1 MQISIDTSA
10 YNDQM
15 HVCFNLQQEVNA
27 RTYAV
32 CSSKSS
38 KEVKNK
44 YITFDTLQF
53 FFGLAYGVSQ
63 LTKFGKTTGDERIK
77 VMEGRYIIVQPNNS
91 LSVCLEAIFTVE

>member
-1 MQISIDTSA
+1 MQISMDTSA

-15 HVCFNLQQEVNA
+15 HVCFNLQEEVSA

-44 YITFDTLQF
+44 YITFDTLQVF
-53 FFGLAYGVSQ
+53 FFH
-63 LTKFGKTTGDERIK
+63 
-77 VMEGRYIIVQPNNS
+77 
-91 LSVCLEAIFTVE
+91 

>member
-27 RTYAV
+27 QTYAV

-44 YITFDTLQF
+44 YILSWGNFH
-53 FFGLAYGVSQ
+53 SWI
-63 LTKFGKTTGDERIK
+63 DENGIW
-77 VMEGRYIIVQPNNS
+77 N
-91 LSVCLEAIFTVE
+91 